1 VVLAVLGAAV
11 PLLVVLVGL
20 ALPLV
25 TDELEGDTSVS
36 APVPLIGLP
45 DQPPPGPVPGVSL
58 SPGEPVS
65 VAIKNPT
72 PRQYNLALLTHI
84 PDRAVYL
91 AFFVLLL
98 RLMRSVRRLDP
109 FTASA
114 ARQLRFL
121 GGFLVVGALCASL
134 ADMVIGAQLTATV
147 TVDPTYPYYDWDF
160 PFYALISGFGLVVI
174 AEVLRRGAVLRED
187 LEDTS

>member
-1 VVLAVLGAAV
+1 MLGVAV

-45 DQPPPGPVPGVSL
+45 DQPPPGLVPGVSL

-72 PRQYNLALLTHI
+72 PRQYNLALLTYI

-98 RLMRSVRRLDP
+98 RLMGSVRGLDP